1 MASSSSLETRRFPP
15 PKDESRPTRR
25 KTILEFL
32 WGVGGES
39 EEELEEEYQESIEVR
54 MVT

>member
-32 WGVGGES
+32 WGES
-39 EEELEEEYQESIEVR
+39 EEELEEEYQESV
-54 MVT
+54 